1 MGTTAV
7 EELLLDAMRRLHAE
21 GRVLYHSD
29 VAREAGVT
37 PDCVAAYK
45 ARLAR
50 KGLLDPAWS
59 FACPGGRRPASPRPA
74 PRRRAAPPPCVRV
87 ETGEPKL
94 DRAGWKR
101 RAQML
106 MERRLAREAALG
118 LRRRKPRT
126 CASLEEWRAQ
136 CGHLIHGA

>member
-59 FACPGGRRPASPRPA
+59 FACPGGRRPASPRRA
-74 PRRRAAPPPCVRV
+74 GGRRRRRACAS
-87 ETGEPKL
+87 
-94 DRAGWKR
+94 R
-101 RAQML
+101 RAS
-106 MERRLAREAALG
+106 RSSTGRGGNVAP
-118 LRRRKPRT
+118 K
-126 CASLEEWRAQ
+126 C
-136 CGHLIHGA
+136 